1 MIHIDISRRETGNH
15 IYLRLLDLSHK
26 KPLTRRVLNRNL
38 EKVEKEVKKKNP
50 DAEGT
55 IKANSLAEV
64 NQRGTNHLSQ
74 RKS

>member
-1 MIHIDISRRETGNH
+1 LILIDISRRETGNH
-15 IYLRLLDLSHK
+15 IYLQLLDLSHK
-26 KPLTRRVLNRNL
+26 KPWTRRVLNRNL
-38 EKVEKEVKKKNP
+38 GRVIKEEKKKNP

-64 NQRGTNHLSQ
+64 NQEGINHPSL